1 MPSLAKRFKSAEYN
15 TLIQIMT
22 QWLSYAIAMFIY
34 LQGKPLTDAKVE
46 VAYGAGFCEW
56 FSEEARRVYGETI
69 PSPSPSKKIVVI
81 KQPLGVA
88 GMITPV
94 RFMKDVY
101 IQVID

>member
-1 MPSLAKRFKSAEYN
+1 
-15 TLIQIMT
+15 
-22 QWLSYAIAMFIY
+22 
-34 LQGKPLTDAKVE
+34 

-81 KQPLGVA
+81 KQPVGVA

-94 RFMKDVY
+94 SNTSSCL
-101 IQVID
+101 